1 MLPAIA
7 DQVRFSSDVARL
19 REPAFIVISRIQD
32 TRPADQFRA
41 VMLAALAMAET
52 LGLDPHEEIERARR
66 MMADAEGPYTNHVQA
81 IRDYTR
87 GELLRR

>member
-1 MLPAIA
+1 MLPSIA
-7 DQVRFSSDVARL
+7 DQVRLASDVAAL
-19 REPAFIVISRIQD
+19 REPAFTVISRIQD
-32 TRPADQFRA
+32 VRPADQFRA

-52 LGLDPHEEIERARR
+52 LGLDAHEEVERARR
-66 MMADAEGPYTNHVQA
+66 MMSAAEGPFTVHVQA